1 MSNRRLYRLDLP
13 GDLTVYRYLTAEDA
27 ARDHP
32 DAVLD
37 DTEKTHAPTT
47 EAWHPETK

>member
-13 GDLTVYRYLTAEDA
+13 DGRTVYRYLTAEDA
-27 ARDHP
+27 ARDHH

-37 DTEKTHAPTT
+37 DTEKAHAPTT
-47 EAWHPETK
+47 EAWQPETK